1 MKGKEKCEFLR
12 EIRKNMAEANGISY
26 EPRECNYEGDCTG
39 TCPFCEKEAAD
50 LLAALREKESQGID
64 IKTDVFSTMLLEK
77 GKIDFDDACEAFV
90 SEAEQAMEMLK
101 PVGRIRYNE
110 EDAESQQR
118 ELEEMKRIIEEQ
130 KRPLMGDIHYIKS
143 EDY

>member
-50 LLAALREKESQGID
+50 LLAALKEKESQGLE
-64 IKTDVFSTMLLEK
+64 IKIDVFSTMLMEK
-77 GKIDFDDACEAFV
+77 GKIDFDDAYEAFA
-90 SEAEQAMEMLK
+90 SEVEQTMEMLK

>member
-50 LLAALREKESQGID
+50 LLAALKEKESQGLE
-64 IKTDVFSTMLLEK
+64 IKTDVFSTMLMEK

-90 SEAEQAMEMLK
+90 SEAEQTMEMLK

-110 EDAESQQR
+110 EDAESRQR